1 MNQLISNNNFLN
13 EEDAFEKF
21 LRETD
26 DSYPIT
32 GSTSNPR
39 DAKIIKSQIFKFD
52 EE

>member
-1 MNQLISNNNFLN
+1 MTLNNNSMDK
-13 EEDAFEKF
+13 EDAWEKF

-39 DAKIIKSQIFKFD
+39 DTKIIKSQIFKFD

>member
-1 MNQLISNNNFLN
+1 MTSNNNFLN
-13 EEDAFEKF
+13 KEDAFEKF

-32 GSTSNPR
+32 GSISNPR
-39 DAKIIKSQIFKFD
+39 DTKIIKSQIFKFD